1 MVDPLAEQM
10 RRHSPY
16 NYAFN
21 NPIRFIDP
29 DGRNPI
35 IPIILVLG
43 YLTSSKP
50 AVAPTHDRVGDAVKV
65 QKAYSDYNTSIVTNG
80 PPGGQASQKVSK
92 SIAQAVI
99 KEVGKAVRNEIRE
112 QVKEATSRKGAF
124 NEAKRD
130 AGIPKSQHP
139 DKIDGK
145 QSVKVPMTD
154 KFGKAI
160 LGEDGKPINTREYHY
175 TKQDGTKVVIQDH
188 SAGQGQFGGEAA
200 KPHFNVRPEE
210 NTRTGK
216 LPNAKD
222 HYPFN
227 K

>member
-1 MVDPLAEQM
+1 M

-35 IPIILVLG
+35 IPIILLIG
-43 YLTSSKP
+43 YLTASQP
-50 AVAPTHDRVGDAVKV
+50 VVAPTQDTHDNGIKVK
-65 QKAYSDYNTSIVTNG
+65 QAYSDYHTSIVTNAI
-80 PPGGQASQKVSK
+80 PGGSTTQRVSK
-92 SIAQAVI
+92 NLAQTVAKEI
-99 KEVGKAVRNEIRE
+99 GKEVRKEVQE
-112 QVKEATSRKGAF
+112 QVKESVSRKGAF
-124 NEAKRD
+124 KEAKRD
-130 AGIPKSQHP
+130 AGIPKSQQP

-154 KFGKAI
+154 KFGKTI

-188 SAGQGQFGGEAA
+188 SAGHGQFGGEAA

-216 LPNAKD
+216 LPDTKD
-222 HYPFN
+222 HYPF
-227 K
+227 KK